1 MLRLIFAFFILIGTC
16 NISQAGDFKIEFS
29 WEGLKLCNTGRPN
42 LVSNPIFKVSG
53 LPKGT
58 AGIDFRLKD
67 LNVPSF
73 NHGGGWIEISKD
85 GKVASNSFKYKSPCP
100 PNRKHRYQ
108 WTAKA
113 KDKKGFSGKTLA
125 TATAIRQYPE

>member
-1 MLRLIFAFFILIGTC
+1 MFRFIFTFCLLIGTC

-29 WEGLKLCNTGRPN
+29 WEGLKLCNTGSPFI
-42 LVSNPIFKVSG
+42 VSNPIFKVSG

-58 AGIDFRLKD
+58 EGIEFRLQD
-67 LNVPSF
+67 LYAPSF

-100 PNRKHRYQ
+100 PSGKHRYK

-113 KDKKGFSGKTLA
+113 KDKKGRSGKTLA
-125 TATAIRQYPE
+125 TATAIRFYPE

>member
-1 MLRLIFAFFILIGTC
+1 MFRFIFIFFWRLEFLMLHTLR
-16 NISQAGDFKIEFS
+16 FKLNS

-58 AGIDFRLKD
+58 VGIDFRLKD

-73 NHGGGWIEISKD
+73 NHGGGWIAFQRSTS
-85 GKVASNSFKYKSPCP
+85 GNSFK
-100 PNRKHRYQ
+100 
-108 WTAKA
+108 
-113 KDKKGFSGKTLA
+113 
-125 TATAIRQYPE
+125 

>member
-1 MLRLIFAFFILIGTC
+1 MFRFIFAFCLLIGTC
-16 NISQAGDFKIEFS
+16 NVSQAGDFKIEFS
-29 WEGLKLCNTGRPN
+29 WEGHKLCNTCRPN

-73 NHGGGWIEISKD
+73 NHGGGWID
-85 GKVASNSFKYKSPCP
+85 F
-100 PNRKHRYQ
+100 
-108 WTAKA
+108 
-113 KDKKGFSGKTLA
+113 
-125 TATAIRQYPE
+125 